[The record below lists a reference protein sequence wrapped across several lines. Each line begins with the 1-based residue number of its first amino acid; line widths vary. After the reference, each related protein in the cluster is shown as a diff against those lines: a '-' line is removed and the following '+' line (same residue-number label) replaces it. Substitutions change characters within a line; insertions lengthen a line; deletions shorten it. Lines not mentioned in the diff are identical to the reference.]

1 MTEIVEW
8 CNAKH
13 HALGIFITSNVSQ
26 VTLYN
31 CTLSNGIVFHCTLP
45 KGHTGSHE
53 EHHKDY
59 RVVWE

>member
-1 MTEIVEW
+1 MTEKDWWNMTEIVEW

-13 HALGIFITSNVSQ
+13 HES
-26 VTLYN
+26 
-31 CTLSNGIVFHCTLP
+31 GIVFHCNLP

-59 RVVWE
+59 LVVWERE